1 MLKGFTHNIIIN
13 YTCVVFPLSSSIYQ
27 SVDFTLLPQ
36 CIRQGN
42 AYVKL
47 NTKLTETELHI
58 TNVTEINII
67 LFFNDL
73 WNRLL
78 HPNWQW
84 KVSMLL
90 IIEQYEYFQ
99 SDPHVFFYK
108 YCAEWIHVKKLSTNE
123 HTFISLWICRFL
135 WAFPFSCHALLVRY
149 TGLCLLLYDMSNDK
163 MIKWNVPKSSDA
175 NKWHLVCKFDVVEQ
189 NFLLISCL

>member
-1 MLKGFTHNIIIN
+1 MHPARKCVRKIEHQTHRDRTA
-13 YTCVVFPLSSSIYQ
+13 YHQRHGDQHYSI
-27 SVDFTLLPQ
+27 
-36 CIRQGN
+36 
-42 AYVKL
+42 
-47 NTKLTETELHI
+47 
-58 TNVTEINII
+58 
-67 LFFNDL
+67 FNDL

-99 SDPHVFFYK
+99 LDSHVFFYK
-108 YCAEWIHVKKLSTNE
+108 HCAEWNMSRNVPRMSIPLLASGFAGSFE
-123 HTFISLWICRFL
+123 
-135 WAFPFSCHALLVRY
+135 AFPFSCHALLIRY

-175 NKWHLVCKFDVVEQ
+175 SKWHLVCKFDVVEQ